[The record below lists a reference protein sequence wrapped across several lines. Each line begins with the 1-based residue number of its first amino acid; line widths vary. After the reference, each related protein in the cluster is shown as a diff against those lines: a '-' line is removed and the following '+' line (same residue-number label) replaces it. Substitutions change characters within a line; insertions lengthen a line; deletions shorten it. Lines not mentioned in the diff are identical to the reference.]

1 MHNSFEQSNKTHR
14 NIYIA
19 LLVAQG
25 VIIGILERMI
35 PFPFAFA
42 PVPNWDWLTSLRSSP
57 STRFRYEMSSP

>member
-1 MHNSFEQSNKTHR
+1 MNNSFERSNKTHR

-35 PFPFAFA
+35 PFPFAL
-42 PVPNWDWLTSLRSSP
+42 PQVPSLV
-57 STRFRYEMSSP
+57 

>member
-1 MHNSFEQSNKTHR
+1 MNNSFERSNKTHR

-35 PFPFAFA
+35 RFHLPLHR
-42 PVPNWDWLTSLRSSP
+42 VPNSD
-57 STRFRYEMSSP
+57 

>member
-1 MHNSFEQSNKTHR
+1 MNNSFERSNKTHR

-35 PFPFAFA
+35 PFPL
-42 PVPNWDWLTSLRSSP
+42 PLPQVPSLV
-57 STRFRYEMSSP
+57 